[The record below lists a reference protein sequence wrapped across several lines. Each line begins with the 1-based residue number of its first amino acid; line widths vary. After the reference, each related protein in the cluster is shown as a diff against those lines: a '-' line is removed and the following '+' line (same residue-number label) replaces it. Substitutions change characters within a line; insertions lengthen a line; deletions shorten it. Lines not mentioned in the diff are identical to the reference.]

1 MLFNNSRI
9 LLPRLGCSRPLCSTT
24 LTTLADL
31 QYRLTKLKQN
41 IHFGGVEF
49 LKKLQCC
56 VGGGGGGWAG
66 VFQDSWSF
74 N

>member
-9 LLPRLGCSRPLCSTT
+9 LLPRLGCSRPLCS
-24 LTTLADL
+24 TTLADL

-56 VGGGGGGWAG
+56 VGGQGYFKIVGL
-66 VFQDSWSF
+66 STE
-74 N
+74 